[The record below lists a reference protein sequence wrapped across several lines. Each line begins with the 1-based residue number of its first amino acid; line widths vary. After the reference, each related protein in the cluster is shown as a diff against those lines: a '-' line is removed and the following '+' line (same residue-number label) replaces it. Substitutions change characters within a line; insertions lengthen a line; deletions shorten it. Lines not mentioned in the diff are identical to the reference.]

1 MENLVLMKYIDSH
14 GLPRYRRIT
23 EQEMPGTD
31 DSRMGLMEL
40 EADEMLYTGEM
51 KEKLWIKCLN
61 KEQYK
66 RLMDAE
72 SKVRMETLDKLIRV
86 WEEV

>member
-1 MENLVLMKYIDSH
+1 MKYLDSH
-14 GLPRYRRIT
+14 ELPRYRRIT

-31 DSRMGLMEL
+31 ESRMGLMEL

-51 KEKLWIKCLN
+51 KKKLWIKCLD

-66 RLMDAE
+66 QLIDEEAQARI
-72 SKVRMETLDKLIRV
+72 ETLDKLIRV